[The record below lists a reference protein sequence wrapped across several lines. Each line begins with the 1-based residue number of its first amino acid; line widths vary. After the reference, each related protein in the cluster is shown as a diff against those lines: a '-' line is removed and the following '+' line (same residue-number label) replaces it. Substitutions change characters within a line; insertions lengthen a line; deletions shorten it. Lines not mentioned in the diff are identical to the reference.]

1 MRPDVIYKF
10 KSKATADLLMLGP
23 QGDELMRLL
32 GREAP
37 CPRGIL
43 ETAQMA
49 DALARLHAAIA
60 EQEAVAAAQGAGHD
74 DPAALEA
81 ADAGAGTG
89 TGTRHALPLRTRLW
103 PMIQAIER
111 AHAAGEPIVWGV

>member
-1 MRPDVIYKF
+1 VIYKF
-10 KSKATADLLMLGP
+10 KSKATADLIMLGP

-32 GREAP
+32 GRDAP

-43 ETAQMA
+43 EVGRMG

-60 EQEAVAAAQGAGHD
+60 EQEALLAGQGAAARGQ
-74 DPAALEA
+74 
-81 ADAGAGTG
+81 ADADAAPVDGPAEGG
-89 TGTRHALPLRTRLW
+89 SPARAVPLRTRLW

-111 AHAAGEPIVWGV
+111 ARAAGEPIVWGV